1 MPSQQRKIGDLG
13 EEVCCKYLQKHHYK
27 ILERNFFRKNEKSPL
42 LGELDIVAKKQK
54 TIHFI
59 EVKTSAS
66 RSDTAGVNSDFL
78 PERRVNWLKQ
88 RKLVKAGQIWLI
100 KNKIPSETPWQIDII
115 SLQIDFSAKKAKI
128 KHFKNAVY

>member
-1 MPSQQRKIGDLG
+1 MPSYQRKIGDLG
-13 EEVCCKYLQKHHYK
+13 EEVSCKYLKKQGYK
-27 ILERNFFRKNEKSPL
+27 ILERNFFRKNKKSPF

-66 RSDTAGVNSDFL
+66 RSEKAGASSNFL

-88 RKLVKAGQIWLI
+88 RKLIKASQLWLI
-100 KNKIPSETPWQIDII
+100 KNKAPAETPWQIDIMAV
-115 SLQIDFSAKKAKI
+115 QIDFSAKKAKI
-128 KHFKNAVY
+128 RHFKNAVY